1 MGRQYVRQRF
11 SSASCAAGDS
21 PFASSTTLQWVV
33 VNATASFCELGI
45 IRLPTPHRDQQARC
59 DQEQTRGRESGLQV
73 TEHMLDRRSA
83 SIFTSYAGKTVESV
97 TSLSMVCSR
106 TFSTVA
112 PTFDPSRSTI
122 QTCWPC
128 SNEPRV
134 ITLTKTPSSVAG
146 FLSTSTQIASVS
158 PKSPSSLSL
167 SSIFGFFIARQ
178 ALRGAKLNRCS
189 RFLRACPC
197 S

>member
-1 MGRQYVRQRF
+1 MVVWGAHAFCVRAR
-11 SSASCAAGDS
+11 
-21 PFASSTTLQWVV
+21 ASSRLRTLPGTLIHDRSRTEEDRFEKPRSVAGV
-33 VNATASFCELGI
+33 LRFVTG
-45 IRLPTPHRDQQARC
+45 
-59 DQEQTRGRESGLQV
+59 SG
-73 TEHMLDRRSA
+73 A
-83 SIFTSYAGKTVESV
+83 PPGAAYAGNTVERV

-134 ITLTKTPSSVAG
+134 ITLSKTPSSVAG

-167 SSIFGFFIARQ
+167 SSIFGFFIGRQ
-178 ALRGAKLNRCS
+178 AVRGAKLNRCS
-189 RFLRACPC
+189 RFLRACPR